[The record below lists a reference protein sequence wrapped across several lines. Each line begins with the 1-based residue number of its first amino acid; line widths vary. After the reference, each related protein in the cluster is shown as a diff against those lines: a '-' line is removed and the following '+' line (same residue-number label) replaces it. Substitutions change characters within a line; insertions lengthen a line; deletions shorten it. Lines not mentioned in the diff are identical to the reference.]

1 MYLSWSVCY
10 YVPCIYS
17 HARCLCVCV
26 CACVCVCLC
35 LCVRLCVSCVQDPSG
50 VPVPQG
56 PQGARTRQRPL
67 QVVGG
72 DPGGGGGLHGS
83 VDRRQTSTIWR
94 TGTKLIKTAMTPDR
108 LKLRA
113 LQVPPGGT
121 TPLNWVSPLFCCG
134 GE

>member
-1 MYLSWSVCY
+1 MYLSWSICY

-35 LCVRLCVSCVQDPSG
+35 LCVRLCVSVCRILAEFQSRKAHRVHVRDKDLFKSLA
-50 VPVPQG
+50 VILVV
-56 PQGARTRQRPL
+56 
-67 QVVGG
+67 VVGYMAAWTAVN
-72 DPGGGGGLHGS
+72 
-83 VDRRQTSTIWR
+83 VDHLE

-108 LKLRA
+108 LSYVLCKSLWWDYA
-113 LQVPPGGT
+113 IELGE
-121 TPLNWVSPLFCCG
+121 SLFCCG